1 MRKRERRNNSV
12 GSACVPRQGR
22 AGGDLPPPPTPHPP
36 TQTRKVRGL
45 SQREELQSTPTSRAS
60 ARETASWRSTALSS
74 ARPSSTYLEG
84 LRDMFE
90 GKAFVSPSGSPAR
103 GRGRGNDTTSDFYCR
118 GRGRKG
124 VLCGGINENSDFNE
138 KDGGGG
144 IVPNEIDPKVPVCHV
159 THGRVD
165 EHWQGW
171 RFRDA
176 RAHGARAARL
186 QKNVVVMGVIARRN
200 TWSAA
205 RSRAME
211 VGERWRSNSKV
222 NSIDDGKRIDVETF
236 CDAFSRST
244 KLRKIVE
251 EDENFSDVDGSSFD
265 CGDIVRLIQLASGE
279 PRAVKAA
286 KMLVGFSRNQ
296 QTVIQA
302 LENQNRALR
311 DSYGVRLDNE
321 MTRKEVRW
329 TPRALLSSFSNK
341 VLPPPHAD
349 VARSPFSPAHS

>member
-1 MRKRERRNNSV
+1 
-12 GSACVPRQGR
+12 
-22 AGGDLPPPPTPHPP
+22 
-36 TQTRKVRGL
+36 
-45 SQREELQSTPTSRAS
+45 
-60 ARETASWRSTALSS
+60 
-74 ARPSSTYLEG
+74 
-84 LRDMFE
+84 
-90 GKAFVSPSGSPAR
+90 
-103 GRGRGNDTTSDFYCR
+103 
-118 GRGRKG
+118 
-124 VLCGGINENSDFNE
+124 
-138 KDGGGG
+138 
-144 IVPNEIDPKVPVCHV
+144 
-159 THGRVD
+159 
-165 EHWQGW
+165 
-171 RFRDA
+171 
-176 RAHGARAARL
+176 
-186 QKNVVVMGVIARRN
+186 MGVIARRN

-321 MTRKEVRW
+321 RTRKEVRW

-349 VARSPFSPAHS
+349 VARSPFSVSLPRTAEPSRSLHPAGLIQQAECAACCCAG

>member
-1 MRKRERRNNSV
+1 MS
-12 GSACVPRQGR
+12 
-22 AGGDLPPPPTPHPP
+22 
-36 TQTRKVRGL
+36 
-45 SQREELQSTPTSRAS
+45 
-60 ARETASWRSTALSS
+60 
-74 ARPSSTYLEG
+74 
-84 LRDMFE
+84 
-90 GKAFVSPSGSPAR
+90 
-103 GRGRGNDTTSDFYCR
+103 
-118 GRGRKG
+118 
-124 VLCGGINENSDFNE
+124 GGINENSDFNE

-176 RAHGARAARL
+176 EAHGARAARL
-186 QKNVVVMGVIARRN
+186 QENVVVMGVIARRN

-251 EDENFSDVDGSSFD
+251 EDENFADVDGSSFD

-321 MTRKEVRW
+321 RTRKEVRW

-341 VLPPPHAD
+341 VLPLPHAD

>member
-1 MRKRERRNNSV
+1 MTQQAISTVAVAVEKTSCVAALTKNKIRISTRRMV
-12 GSACVPRQGR
+12 GAESCRAQRDRSKGPGRPRNAWSSRRTLAGLEVPRR
-22 AGGDLPPPPTPHPP
+22 
-36 TQTRKVRGL
+36 R
-45 SQREELQSTPTSRAS
+45 
-60 ARETASWRSTALSS
+60 
-74 ARPSSTYLEG
+74 
-84 LRDMFE
+84 
-90 GKAFVSPSGSPAR
+90 
-103 GRGRGNDTTSDFYCR
+103 
-118 GRGRKG
+118 
-124 VLCGGINENSDFNE
+124 
-138 KDGGGG
+138 
-144 IVPNEIDPKVPVCHV
+144 
-159 THGRVD
+159 
-165 EHWQGW
+165 
-171 RFRDA
+171 
-176 RAHGARAARL
+176 ARAARL
-186 QKNVVVMGVIARRN
+186 QENVVFMGVIARRN

-321 MTRKEVRW
+321 RTRKEVRW

-349 VARSPFSPAHS
+349 VARSPFSVSLPRTAEPSRSLHPAGLIQQAECAACCCAG

>member
-1 MRKRERRNNSV
+1 
-12 GSACVPRQGR
+12 
-22 AGGDLPPPPTPHPP
+22 
-36 TQTRKVRGL
+36 
-45 SQREELQSTPTSRAS
+45 
-60 ARETASWRSTALSS
+60 
-74 ARPSSTYLEG
+74 
-84 LRDMFE
+84 MFE

-103 GRGRGNDTTSDFYCR
+103 GRGRGNDTISDFYCR

-138 KDGGGG
+138 KDGGG

-186 QKNVVVMGVIARRN
+186 QENVVMGVIARRN

-244 KLRKIVE
+244 KLRNIVE

-279 PRAVKAA
+279 PRAVKARDA
-286 KMLVGFSRNQ
+286 RGLLSNQ

-321 MTRKEVRW
+321 MTKKRCGGRARAPLPLLQQSFA
-329 TPRALLSSFSNK
+329 TPTC
-341 VLPPPHAD
+341 
-349 VARSPFSPAHS
+349 